1 MSRLGNKM
9 NFSLQHIYLLF
20 ALLCFIIPVNAEVV
34 VEQDSFSLSP
44 SYLDDRYTDDLSKLK
59 QRKIIRALVVPGRTD
74 FYIKDGKI
82 TGLMVKLLDNYEKE
96 LNKGIKKE
104 DQKTRIVYIPVDF
117 DNLIPSLLAGKGD
130 IAAGFLTITD
140 ERKKL
145 IAFASGHSQSVNE
158 LIVTSRNSDTNLL
171 KLEDLAGRNIYVV
184 KGSSYIEHL
193 HQLNA
198 ELTKKELKTIR
209 IIEAPAYLT
218 SEDILEMINAG
229 AIDITVV
236 DDFKAKLWAKVL
248 PNIKVRDDLIVN
260 GSGSIGWAIRKNN
273 PELKK
278 DLEAFAKKVKKGT
291 LLGNILFNQYY
302 GRDQKLENLKL
313 DEERKK
319 YRKHADIFKKYGDQ
333 YEIDH
338 FKLIAQG
345 YQESTLNH
353 DQVSHR
359 GAVGIMQLL
368 PSTAADKNVA
378 INNIGKLENNIHAG
392 AKYMNFLRTRY
403 FSSPDIAPE
412 DQIFFSWAA
421 YNAGPANVRKMRN
434 LAEKMGLN
442 KNVWFKNVEIAAGRL
457 IGTETVRYVA
467 NIYKYYSTYLLLEQ
481 KELLDQKSALEH

>member
-1 MSRLGNKM
+1 MTYRIQCIYIL
-9 NFSLQHIYLLF
+9 FSLSCLVTL
-20 ALLCFIIPVNAEVV
+20 ANAEIVD
-34 VEQDSFSLSP
+34 QDFDSLSP
-44 SYLDDRYTDDLSKLK
+44 SYLNEKYTYDLTKLK
-59 QRKIIRALVVPGRTD
+59 QQKIIRALVVPGRTD
-74 FYIKDGKI
+74 FFIQDGKI
-82 TGLMVKLLDNYEKE
+82 TGLIVKLLDSYEKE

-104 DQKTRIVYIPVDF
+104 DQKTRIVYVPVDF
-117 DNLIPSLLAGKGD
+117 DDLIPYLLAGKGD

-140 ERKKL
+140 ERKKRV
-145 IAFASGHSQSVNE
+145 AFASGYRLKVNE
-158 LIVTSRNSDTNLL
+158 LIVTNRNSDTNIS
-171 KLEDLAGRNIYVV
+171 KIEDLAGLNIYVV
-184 KGSSYIEHL
+184 KGSSYVEHL

-198 ELTKKELKTIR
+198 ELTKKKFKTIN

-218 SEDILEMINAG
+218 SEDILEMLNAG

-236 DDFKAKLWAKVL
+236 DDFKANLWAKVL
-248 PNIKVRDDLIVN
+248 PNIDVRDDLIVN
-260 GSGSIGWAIRKNN
+260 GTGSIGWAIRKNN
-273 PELKK
+273 PELKENI
-278 DLEAFAKKVKKGT
+278 DTFAKKVKKGT

-302 GRDQKLENLKL
+302 GRDQKLENLNL

-319 YRKHADIFKKYGDQ
+319 YKKHVDTFKKYGKQ
-333 YEIDH
+333 YQIDY

-378 INNIGKLENNIHAG
+378 INNINKLENNIHAG

-403 FSSPDIAPE
+403 FSSPDITPE
-412 DQIFFSWAA
+412 NQIFFSWAA

-481 KELLDQKSALEH
+481 KELLDQKEAVTY

>member
-1 MSRLGNKM
+1 MKQQSQRIFILL
-9 NFSLQHIYLLF
+9 SLTF
-20 ALLCFIIPVNAEVV
+20 FVMPVIATE
-34 VEQDSFSLSP
+34 FHSLTP
-44 SYLDDRYTDDLSKLK
+44 SYIDDKYTDDLSELK

-74 FYIKDGKI
+74 FYIENGKI
-82 TGLMVKLLDNYEKE
+82 AGLMVKLLDNYEKE

-117 DNLIPSLLAGKGD
+117 DDLIPYLLDGKGD

-140 ERKKL
+140 ERQKL
-145 IAFASGHSQSVNE
+145 VDFASSHSKQVNE
-158 LIVTSRNSDTNLL
+158 LIVTSINSAIKLTA
-171 KLEDLAGRNIYVV
+171 LEDLAGENIYVV
-184 KGSSYIEHL
+184 RGSSYIEHL
-193 HQLNA
+193 NHLNSQLSKQN
-198 ELTKKELKTIR
+198 LKTIK
-209 IIEAPAYLT
+209 IIEAEDYLT
-218 SEDILEMINAG
+218 SEDILEMVNAG

-236 DDFKAKLWAKVL
+236 DDFRANLWAKVL
-248 PNIKVRDDLIVN
+248 PNIDVREDLVVN
-260 GSGSIGWAIRKNN
+260 GSGSSGWAIRKNN

-278 DLEAFAKKVKKGT
+278 HLEDFAQKVKKGT

-313 DEERKK
+313 DQERKEYK
-319 YRKHADIFKKYGDQ
+319 KHVDMFKKYGDQ
-333 YEIDH
+333 YDIDH

-345 YQESTLNH
+345 YQESGLNQ
-353 DQVSHR
+353 DRTSHR
-359 GAVGIMQLL
+359 GAVGIMQIL

-378 INNIGKLENNIHAG
+378 IKDIDKLENNIHAG
-392 AKYMNFLRTRY
+392 AKYMKFLRTRY
-403 FSSPDIAPE
+403 FSSPDIAPD

-481 KELLDQKSALEH
+481 KELLDQKAALEN

>member
-1 MSRLGNKM
+1 M
-9 NFSLQHIYLLF
+9 NFKLSYLHLLF
-20 ALLCFIIPVNAEVV
+20 GLFCIVFSVNAEV

-44 SYLDDRYTDDLSKLK
+44 SYLDERYSDDLSTLK

-82 TGLMVKLLDNYEKE
+82 TGLMVKLLDKYEKE

-158 LIVTSRNSDTNLL
+158 LIVTNRNSDTNLSN
-171 KLEDLAGRNIYVV
+171 LEDLAGRNIYVV

-198 ELTKKELKTIR
+198 ELTKKKLKTIK

-229 AIDITVV
+229 VIDITVV
-236 DDFKAKLWAKVL
+236 DDFKANLWAKVL
-248 PNIKVRDDLIVN
+248 PNIEVRDDLVVN

-278 DLEAFAKKVKKGT
+278 DLEAFAQKVKKGT
-291 LLGNILFNQYY
+291 LLGNIIFNQYY

-313 DEERKK
+313 DKERKK
-319 YRKHADIFKKYGDQ
+319 YKKHVDIFKKYGNQ

-353 DQVSHR
+353 DQISHR

-378 INNIGKLENNIHAG
+378 INDIGKLENNIHAG

-481 KELLDQKSALEH
+481 KEFLDQKAADKH

>member
-1 MSRLGNKM
+1 MHYK
-9 NFSLQHIYLLF
+9 LQHIYLLF
-20 ALLCFIIPVNAEVV
+20 ALFCIVFSVNAEEVD
-34 VEQDSFSLSP
+34 QDNFSISP
-44 SYLDDRYTDDLSKLK
+44 SYLDERYSDDLGKLK

-74 FYIKDGKI
+74 FYIQDGKI
-82 TGLMVKLLDNYEKE
+82 TGLMVKFLDTYEKE

-117 DNLIPSLLAGKGD
+117 DELIPDLLAGKGD
-130 IAAGFLTITD
+130 IAAALLTITD
-140 ERKKL
+140 KRKEL
-145 IAFASGHSQSVNE
+145 VDFASGHSQSINE
-158 LIVTSRNSDTNLL
+158 LIVTNRNSDTNLS
-171 KLEDLAGRNIYVV
+171 KLEDLAGRNVYVV

-193 HQLNA
+193 HQLNSD
-198 ELTKKELKTIR
+198 LTKKKLKTIR

-218 SEDILEMINAG
+218 SEDILEMVNAG

-236 DDFKAKLWAKVL
+236 DDFKANLWAKVL
-248 PNIKVRDDLIVN
+248 PNIEVRDDLIVK

-273 PELKK
+273 PELKN

-291 LLGNILFNQYY
+291 LLGNIIFNQYY

-313 DEERKK
+313 EKERKK
-319 YRKHADIFKKYGDQ
+319 YKQHVDLFKKYGDQ
-333 YEIDH
+333 YKIDH

-345 YQESTLNH
+345 YQESTLNQ
-353 DQVSHR
+353 DQISHR

-378 INNIGKLENNIHAG
+378 IKDIGKLENNIHAG
-392 AKYMNFLRTRY
+392 AKYMNFLRSRY
-403 FSSPDIAPE
+403 FDSPDITPE
-412 DQIFFSWAA
+412 NQIFFSWAA

-481 KELLDQKSALEH
+481 KELLDQKAALEH

>member
-1 MSRLGNKM
+1 MTYRLKC
-9 NFSLQHIYLLF
+9 IYLLVG
-20 ALLCFIIPVNAEVV
+20 LSCLVTHVNAVV
-34 VEQDSFSLSP
+34 VDHDFDRLSP
-44 SYLDDRYTDDLSKLK
+44 SYIDERHTYDLNKLK
-59 QRKIIRALVVPGRTD
+59 QQKIIRALVVPGL
-74 FYIKDGKI
+74 I
-82 TGLMVKLLDNYEKE
+82 VKLLANYEKE

-117 DNLIPSLLAGKGD
+117 DDLIPGLLAGKGD

-145 IAFASGHSQSVNE
+145 VAFASGHSLSVSE
-158 LIVTSRNSDTNLL
+158 LIVTNQNSDASLS
-171 KLEDLAGRNIYVV
+171 KLEDLAGRSIYVV

-193 HQLNA
+193 HQLNSKLA
-198 ELTKKELKTIR
+198 NKNLKTIR

-218 SEDILEMINAG
+218 SEDILEMLNAG

-236 DDFKAKLWAKVL
+236 DDYKANLWAKVL
-248 PNIKVRDDLIVN
+248 PNIQVRNELVVN
-260 GSGSIGWAIRKNN
+260 DSGSIGWAIRKNN
-273 PELKK
+273 PVLKK
-278 DLEAFAKKVKKGT
+278 HLEDFAKKVKKGT
-291 LLGNILFNQYY
+291 LHGNIIFNQYY

-313 DEERKK
+313 DEEREK
-319 YRKHADIFKKYGDQ
+319 YRKHVDIFKKYGKQ

-345 YQESTLNH
+345 YQESTLN
-353 DQVSHR
+353 QNLTSHR

-378 INNIGKLENNIHAG
+378 INNIDKLENNIHAG

-412 DQIFFSWAA
+412 DQMFFSWAA

-442 KNVWFKNVEIAAGRL
+442 KNVWFKNVEIAAGKL

-481 KELLDQKSALEH
+481 KELLDQIEAVKH

>member
-1 MSRLGNKM
+1 MVT
-9 NFSLQHIYLLF
+9 YTYVTY
-20 ALLCFIIPVNAEVV
+20 VNTTVV
-34 VEQDSFSLSP
+34 DTTVVNHDFDSLSP
-44 SYLDDRYTDDLSKLK
+44 SYLDQRHSYDLSELK
-59 QRKIIRALVVPGRTD
+59 QQKIIRALVVPGRTD

-82 TGLMVKLLDNYEKE
+82 TGLIVKLLDNYEKE

-117 DNLIPSLLAGKGD
+117 SNLIPDLLSGKGD
-130 IAAGFLTITD
+130 IAASFLTITN
-140 ERKKL
+140 ERKKQVN
-145 IAFASGHSQSVNE
+145 FASGHSKNVNE
-158 LIVTSRNSDTNLL
+158 LIVTNRNSGINLS
-171 KLEDLAGRNIYVV
+171 KLEDLAGRSIYVV

-193 HQLNA
+193 HQLN
-198 ELTKKELKTIR
+198 TKLANKNLKTIT

-218 SEDILEMINAG
+218 SEDILEMLNAG

-248 PNIKVRDDLIVN
+248 PNIEVRDELVVN
-260 GSGSIGWAIRKNN
+260 DSGSIGWAIRKNN

-278 DLEAFAKKVKKGT
+278 HLEDFAKKVKKGT
-291 LLGNILFNQYY
+291 LLGNIIFNQYY

-313 DEERKK
+313 DEERDK
-319 YRKHADIFKKYGDQ
+319 YRKFVDIFKKYGKQ

-345 YQESTLNH
+345 YQESTLNN
-353 DQVSHR
+353 DQTSHR

-378 INNIGKLENNIHAG
+378 INDIDKLENNIHAG
-392 AKYMNFLRTRY
+392 AKYMSFLRTRY

-412 DQIFFSWAA
+412 DQMFFSWAA

-442 KNVWFKNVEIAAGRL
+442 KNVWFKNVEVAAGRL
-457 IGTETVRYVA
+457 VGTETVRYVA

-481 KELLDQKSALEH
+481 KELLDQKEAVKS

>member
-1 MSRLGNKM
+1 M
-9 NFSLQHIYLLF
+9 NFKFSYLYLIFGLF
-20 ALLCFIIPVNAEVV
+20 GLLYFVIPINAEVV
-34 VEQDSFSLSP
+34 VKQNPLSSSP
-44 SYLDDRYTDDLSKLK
+44 SYLDEIYTDDLSKLK

-82 TGLMVKLLDNYEKE
+82 SGLMVKLLDYYEQE

-117 DNLIPSLLAGKGD
+117 DNLIPALVAGKGD
-130 IAAGFLTITD
+130 IAASLLTITD
-140 ERKKL
+140 KRKKL
-145 IAFASGHSQSVNE
+145 VDFTSGHSLSVNE
-158 LIVTSRNSDTNLL
+158 LIVVNRNSDINLSNI
-171 KLEDLAGRNIYVV
+171 KDLAGRSIYVV

-198 ELTKKELKTIR
+198 ELANKKLKTIK

-218 SEDILEMINAG
+218 SEDILEMLNAG
-229 AIDITVV
+229 AIDITVI
-236 DDFKAKLWAKVL
+236 DDFKANLWAKVL
-248 PNIKVRDDLIVN
+248 PNIEVRDDLIVN
-260 GSGSIGWAIRKNN
+260 SSGSIGWAIRKNN

-278 DLEAFAKKVKKGT
+278 NLEASAQKVKKGT
-291 LLGNILFNQYY
+291 LLGNIMFNQYY

-313 DEERKK
+313 AEERKK
-319 YRKHADIFKKYGDQ
+319 YKKHVDLFKKYGDQ

-378 INNIGKLENNIHAG
+378 IKDIGKLENNIHAG

-434 LAEKMGLN
+434 LAEEMGLN
-442 KNVWFKNVEIAAGRL
+442 KNIWFKNVEIAAGRL

-481 KELLDQKSALEH
+481 KELLDQKAAVKH